1 MGSFTRHKL
10 IDYCIDASEMK
21 SREKTPRSV
30 PRRCAAAALPL
41 FCQNSRSRVLDG
53 APYCNSDVGWTL
65 VMELH

>member
-30 PRRCAAAALPL
+30 PHRCAAAALPL
-41 FCQNSRSRVLDG
+41 FCQSAG
-53 APYCNSDVGWTL
+53 PACWT
-65 VMELH
+65 ELHTATLM